1 MSPDRFKYLAAF
13 LQTASRGSF
22 TAAADALELTPAAVS
37 KNVAAL
43 EQALN
48 VRLFNRTTRSLNLTD
63 EGRMFFAQA
72 QLPVYLI
79 WQNLLDGSLKT
90 VLNDIHLPQPYEL
103 SIQYPHRT
111 MLASRVR
118 VVRDFLLETMK
129 NHAGLQASR
138 ADLLTFA
145 APLR

>member
-22 TAAADALELTPAAVS
+22 TAAAD
-37 KNVAAL
+37 AL

-72 QLPVYLI
+72 QVALQGLGIAQLPIYPI
-79 WQNLLDGSLKT
+79 WRHLQAGSLKT
-90 VLNDIHLPQPYEL
+90 VLNDIHLPQPFEL

-111 MLASRVR
+111 MLAGRVR
-118 VVRDFLLETMK
+118 VVLDFLLETMK

-138 ADLLTFA
+138 ADLLPFA